1 MPPFNSWPR
10 IEGGKMNKRFAIQ
23 PKPAYLPKL
32 ATAAA
37 VIAISM
43 TGLLAGCDSSNA
55 KQEVAKPA
63 APLPKGIIQVK
74 PESLPMLEIA
84 PVSDPK
90 GVQMAWAPAHVAFV
104 EDRVASVSVPVT
116 ARVVSVNAHVGDMV
130 KAGDVLANLVSP
142 DALRTR
148 YEVAAARTA
157 HDVAAVESQ
166 RHQNMVDKGVGVE
179 VDLRAAQAK
188 LRETSQELARAQGT
202 AALLGSGDGERIV
215 LRAPRAGIV
224 AERKAVVGSSVEPG
238 SPLFMVGDPQ
248 AMNVV
253 AEVFE
258 SDLPGIRLGSAVTVD
273 IPQLAQPLKGTVRH
287 LGATLDKE
295 SRRASVVVEL
305 TEQNAGLR
313 PGMQARVGV
322 QLSNLQEMLIPVSA
336 VLIKDESRSV
346 VFVQGENNKFEART
360 VTLGR
365 PSRGM
370 VPVISGLKVG
380 EKIVVRGGLLLD
392 GAASQLL

>member
-1 MPPFNSWPR
+1 MKQR
-10 IEGGKMNKRFAIQ
+10 IAVLSKTAHIPVWLGSVA
-23 PKPAYLPKL
+23 L
-32 ATAAA
+32 A
-37 VIAISM
+37 VSV
-43 TGLLAGCDSSNA
+43 LLAGCNDSKAA
-55 KQEVAKPA
+55 KDAGEPGKPVAQ
-63 APLPKGIIQVK
+63 LPKGMVQLK
-74 PESLPMLEIA
+74 PESLKMLEIA
-84 PVSDPK
+84 PVADPQ

-104 EDRVASVSVPVT
+104 EDRVASVSVPVS
-116 ARVVSVNAHVGDMV
+116 ARVVNVSAHVGDMV
-130 KAGDVLANLVSP
+130 KAGDVLATLVSP
-142 DALRTR
+142 DALRAR

-157 HDVAAVESQ
+157 HDVAAVEAQ

-202 AALLGSGDGERIV
+202 AALLGPGEGDRIV

-224 AERKAVVGSSVEPG
+224 AERKAVVGDAVEP
-238 SPLFMVGDPQ
+238 STALFMVGDPQ
-248 AMNVV
+248 AMNIV

-258 SDLPGIRLGSAVTVD
+258 SDLPGIRLGSPVQVE
-273 IPQLAQPLKGTVRH
+273 IPQLPRPLKGTVRH

-295 SRRASVVVEL
+295 SRRAAVIVEL
-305 TEQNAGLR
+305 AEQNPALR

-322 QLSNLQEMLIPVSA
+322 QLSNQQEMLIPVTA

-346 VFVQGENNKFEART
+346 VFVQRENNQFEART

-365 PSRGM
+365 PARGM